1 MLFSKLFGRADAPES
16 SDAIGF
22 EDLQRAL
29 EAGECALIDV
39 REPGEFSGGHVAGS
53 TNLPLSRFR
62 PDQLPQGRRVVLICL
77 SGGRSTSALKQA
89 RAAGRDDVVHF
100 AGGVSGWR
108 AAGGALVR

>member
-1 MLFSKLFGRADAPES
+1 MFSKLFSRANAVGSADE
-16 SDAIGF
+16 IGF

-39 REPGEFSGGHVAGS
+39 REPGEFSGGHVADS
-53 TNLPLSRFR
+53 KNLPLSRFK
-62 PDQLPQGRRVVLICL
+62 PDQLPQGRKVVLICL
-77 SGGRSTSALKQA
+77 SGARSTSALKQA
-89 RAAGRDDVVHF
+89 QAVGRDDIAHF